1 LRNCERD
8 WPNYE
13 VIFEVDKKKGE
24 LKQLER
30 QSASKDFWENSQ
42 RAKEIAGKLASLTQI
57 LQKYESIEKDVE
69 DLSTLMQLGESEETV
84 QKESERL
91 ETDIEDL
98 EPTSTLNKP
107 EDRKPALLSI
117 HPGAGGLESQDWA
130 EMLMRMYLRWIE
142 QMDYKAKVL
151 DLQPGEGAGLK
162 DVTLEVQG
170 EYAYGYLKS
179 ESGVHRLVRISP
191 FDASHRR
198 HTSFASVFVYPVIG
212 DEFQIELK
220 EKDLKVETFRAS
232 GPGGQHVNV
241 SDTAV
246 RITHLPTGIRVSCQS
261 ERSQYQNKQNALKVL
276 KARLYRHHKQEEERK
291 LAQYTQK
298 KTEISWGNQIRSYV
312 LHPYK
317 LVKDH
322 RTDLEERDVERVL
335 DGGITQFVKAY
346 LLLGETAR

>member
-1 LRNCERD
+1 
-8 WPNYE
+8 
-13 VIFEVDKKKGE
+13 V
-24 LKQLER
+24 
-30 QSASKDFWENSQ
+30 
-42 RAKEIAGKLASLTQI
+42 
-57 LQKYESIEKDVE
+57 
-69 DLSTLMQLGESEETV
+69 
-84 QKESERL
+84 
-91 ETDIEDL
+91 DIEDL
-98 EPTSTLNKP
+98 ETASTLNKP
-107 EDRKPALLSI
+107 EDHKPALLSI

-142 QMDYKAKVL
+142 QMRYKAKVL

-198 HTSFASVFVYPVIG
+198 HTSFASVFVYPVLG

-276 KARLYRHHKQEEERK
+276 KARLYRHHEQEEERK

-322 RTDLEERDVERVL
+322 RTDLEERDVDKVL
-335 DGGITQFVKAY
+335 DGGITRFVKAY
-346 LLLGETAR
+346 LLLGEASR